1 MIAALYSFFNLN
13 PLYFLIMIE
22 FNSNIVIEI
31 YICIV
36 LEMILTYYEKLN
48 FNFITFEEMQQI

>member
-1 MIAALYSFFNLN
+1 MTARMPIVATNITAIMIAALYSFFNLN

-36 LEMILTYYEKLN
+36 LEIFFT
-48 FNFITFEEMQQI
+48 